1 MSVWVQGFFIL
12 ILVVVGFVVGVGLLL
27 CGAGAS
33 LDREFRR
40 RHPVLS
46 AIGIMA
52 AVAIVLFILFGMYM
66 SIMHEV
72 FGVV

>member
-1 MSVWVQGFFIL
+1 MNVWVQGFLLL
-12 ILVVVGFVVGVGLLL
+12 ILVVAGFVVGVALLM
-27 CGAGAS
+27 CAGAS
-33 LDREFRR
+33 LDRKFRTK
-40 RHPVLS
+40 HPVLS

-52 AVAIVLFILFGMYM
+52 LVAITLFILFGMYM

>member
-1 MSVWVQGFFIL
+1 MNVWVQGFLIL
-12 ILVVVGFVVGVGLLL
+12 ILVVVGFVVGIGLLM
-27 CGAGAS
+27 CAGAS

-52 AVAIVLFILFGMYM
+52 LVAFVLFTLFVVYM
-66 SIMHEV
+66 TIMHEV

>member
-12 ILVVVGFVVGVGLLL
+12 ILIIVGFVVGVGLLL
-27 CGAGAS
+27 CAGAS

-46 AIGIMA
+46 AIGIMTS
-52 AVAIVLFILFGMYM
+52 VAIVLFILFGMYM

>member
-1 MSVWVQGFFIL
+1 MSVWVQGFLLL

>member
-27 CGAGAS
+27 CAGAS

>member
-1 MSVWVQGFFIL
+1 MNVWVQGFLIL
-12 ILVVVGFVVGVGLLL
+12 ILVVAVFVIGIALLL
-27 CGAGAS
+27 CAGAS
-33 LDREFRR
+33 VDREFRTK
-40 RHPVLS
+40 HPVLS
-46 AIGIMA
+46 ALGIMA

>member
-1 MSVWVQGFFIL
+1 MNVWVQGFFIL

-27 CGAGAS
+27 CAGAS

-52 AVAIVLFILFGMYM
+52 SVAIVLFILFGMYM

>member
-1 MSVWVQGFFIL
+1 MSVWVQGFLIL
-12 ILVVVGFVVGVGLLL
+12 ILVVVGFVVGIGLLM
-27 CGAGAS
+27 CAGAS

-40 RHPVLS
+40 KHPVLS

-52 AVAIVLFILFGMYM
+52 SVAIVLFILFGMYM

>member
-1 MSVWVQGFFIL
+1 MSVWVQGFL
-12 ILVVVGFVVGVGLLL
+12 ILVLVVAVFVIGIALLL
-27 CGAGAS
+27 CAGAS
-33 LDREFRR
+33 LDRNFRT

-46 AIGIMA
+46 AIGIMIF
-52 AVAIVLFILFGMYM
+52 VAIILFTLFGMYM

>member
-1 MSVWVQGFFIL
+1 MSVCVQGFFIL

-40 RHPVLS
+40 KHPVLS

-52 AVAIVLFILFGMYM
+52 SVAIVLFILFGMYM

>member
-1 MSVWVQGFFIL
+1 MNVWVQGFL
-12 ILVVVGFVVGVGLLL
+12 ILVIIVGFVVGVGLLL
-27 CGAGAS
+27 CAGAS

-52 AVAIVLFILFGMYM
+52 SVAIVLFILFGMYM

>member
-1 MSVWVQGFFIL
+1 MNVWVQGFFIL

>member
-1 MSVWVQGFFIL
+1 MNVWVQGFLIL
-12 ILVVVGFVVGVGLLL
+12 ILVVVGFVVGIGLLM
-27 CGAGAS
+27 CAGAS

-40 RHPVLS
+40 KHPVLS

-52 AVAIVLFILFGMYM
+52 SVAIVLFILFGMYM